1 MYEKLTIL
9 ITITILAI
17 ASYTDL
23 KYRRVPNWLTFPG
36 MITGILLCGIFERG
50 DLVSRLIWLAI
61 FFFIGMLAIMGMG
74 DLKLMM
80 AVIALRGIMTASITL
95 LAGAMLLL
103 VYCIVTEGPKKVL
116 DGFKLAMKCMLL
128 GNYKNKFEGKE
139 YPFAVFISMGYVCTI
154 MIRMWCGW

>member
-1 MYEKLTIL
+1 MYDKLSVL

-50 DLVSRLIWLAI
+50 DLTSRLIWLIA

-80 AVIALRGIMTASITL
+80 AIIALRGIMTASITL
-95 LAGAMLLL
+95 LAGSLLL
-103 VYCIVTEGPKKVL
+103 LFYCIITEGIDKVWS
-116 DGFKLAMKCMLL
+116 GFKIAITCLRLNNINREL
-128 GNYKNKFEGKE
+128 EGKK
-139 YPFAVFISMGYVCTI
+139 YPFAVFISMGYICTFI
-154 MIRMWCGW
+154 LRMWCG